1 MDVIQ
6 AMRTTGT
13 CRYFSDEPVPD
24 DVLLS
29 AFDAAR
35 FAPQGGNRQPVRWVV
50 VRDTEH
56 KRLLRDWYLQPWK
69 AYLAGI
75 GVGEVRIGAM
85 PQAVIDANH
94 FAEHLHEV
102 PAIVVQCAE
111 LDGLH
116 PTDLDL
122 GRLSVVG
129 GGSIYPTTQNFCL
142 ALRAQGVA
150 SALTTLLCHYEPQV
164 KGLLGIPDGVITA
177 AHIAVGY
184 PATGFPTRLSRL
196 PVRDVVF
203 AESYGTSL
211 TTSCAVGRGAH

>member
-1 MDVIQ
+1 
-6 AMRTTGT
+6 
-13 CRYFSDEPVPD
+13 
-24 DVLLS
+24 
-29 AFDAAR
+29 
-35 FAPQGGNRQPVRWVV
+35 V

-116 PTDLDL
+116 PTDLDS

-129 GGSIYPTTQNFCL
+129 GGFN
-142 ALRAQGVA
+142 
-150 SALTTLLCHYEPQV
+150 
-164 KGLLGIPDGVITA
+164 
-177 AHIAVGY
+177 
-184 PATGFPTRLSRL
+184 RLSRRSSSVL
-196 PVRDVVF
+196 VAKPNPSWAVSICIDANFSAVIPVWNR
-203 AESYGTSL
+203 
-211 TTSCAVGRGAH
+211 